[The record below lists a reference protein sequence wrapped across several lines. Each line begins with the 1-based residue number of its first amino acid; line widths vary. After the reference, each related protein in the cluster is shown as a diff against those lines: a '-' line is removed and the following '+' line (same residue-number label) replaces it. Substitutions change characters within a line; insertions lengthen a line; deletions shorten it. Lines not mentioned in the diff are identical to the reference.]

1 MSVKIRVWV
10 LFCVFL
16 TGILFVYFSN
26 NYIAKTVYTEITVPQ
41 ITEILRSRYEYGL
54 KSVVDVQAK
63 NLSVMVQGLTD
74 KNEIYKIIETHTDY
88 QRFFPE
94 DEGYYFSYTSEGVR
108 INVPVNKSANGK
120 NLMHLKDPNG
130 FELIRGI
137 VETGLKGGG
146 FLEYVYDKP
155 NAGVQP
161 KLSYVS
167 PIAGTDAVLGT
178 GVYIDGVQ
186 KEEQRIHT
194 LISTANTEY
203 ENYLLLTVLVIVGI
217 IIVFSMYIIS
227 SINNPLQKVTNF
239 AKDIAAGN
247 LNATL
252 HLGKGTPKEILEL
265 QATLATMMQ
274 TLRDKI
280 QEAAQKTE
288 EAEKNM
294 QQTRQA
300 LEAAEVA
307 QQQANHARREG
318 ITSAAQKLEGAV
330 SIMSSASMQ
339 LAAQIEQSERGA
351 REQASRVTTAA
362 HTMQEMNHTV
372 LEVAQN
378 AGKASAASGD
388 AREKAEQGA
397 RIVQQAI
404 NSIQQV
410 QNESLALKEDMNAL
424 KEHAQAINNIMGVIS
439 DIADQTNLLALNAA
453 IEAAR
458 AGEAGRGFAVV
469 ADEVRKLAEKT
480 MSSTTEVENAIT
492 AIQRSAEKSMVQVDK
507 AVSVIGDATT
517 YASQSG
523 DALQEIVQLADTTAA
538 QVQAIAAAADEQS
551 ASSKEMSASIT
562 QVNSIAA
569 ETANTM
575 VEAARAVADLAAQAQ
590 TLTHI
595 IDAMTHE

>member
-1 MSVKIRVWV
+1 MSVKFRVWV
-10 LFCVFL
+10 LFCTFL
-16 TGILFVYFSN
+16 AGILLVYFSN

-63 NLSVMVQGLTD
+63 NLAVLVQGLTD
-74 KNEIYKIIETHTDY
+74 KNEIYKIIEAHTDY

-94 DEGYYFSYTSEGVR
+94 DEGYYFSYNSEGMR

-167 PIAGTDAVLGT
+167 PIAGTDVVLGT
-178 GVYIDGVQ
+178 GVYIDGVH
-186 KEEQRIHT
+186 KEEQRIYT
-194 LISTANTEY
+194 LISNTTAKY
-203 ENYLLLTVLVIVGI
+203 ENYLMLIVLAVVGI
-217 IIVFSMYIIS
+217 IIAFSMYIIT
-227 SINNPLQKVTNF
+227 SINNPLQKVTHF
-239 AKDIAAGN
+239 AKDIAGGN

-252 HLGKGTPKEILEL
+252 HLGTGTPKEILEL
-265 QATLATMMQ
+265 QATLTTMMQ

-288 EAEKNM
+288 EAEKGM

-300 LEAAEVA
+300 LEAAEIA
-307 QQQANHARREG
+307 QQKANHARREG
-318 ITSAAQKLEGAV
+318 IMSAARELEGAV
-330 SIMSSASMQ
+330 NIMSSASMQ
-339 LAAQIEQSERGA
+339 LTAQIGQSESGA
-351 REQASRVTTAA
+351 REQALRVTTAT
-362 HTMQEMNHTV
+362 HTMQDMNYTV
-372 LEVAQN
+372 REVVQN
-378 AGKASAASGD
+378 ADKASAASGD
-388 AREKAEQGA
+388 AREKAKHGS

-404 NSIQQV
+404 SSIQQV
-410 QNESLALKEDMNAL
+410 QSESLALKEDMNTL

-480 MSSTTEVENAIT
+480 MLSTTEVDSAIK
-492 AIQRSAEKSMVQVDK
+492 AIQHSAEKSMLQVDK
-507 AVSVIGDATT
+507 AVSGIGNATT
-517 YASQSG
+517 YARQSG
-523 DALQEIVQLADTTAA
+523 DALEEIVQLADTTAA
-538 QVQAIAAAADEQS
+538 QVQAIATAANEQS
-551 ASSKEMSASIT
+551 ASSEEMNASIA
-562 QVNSIAA
+562 QVNTIAA

-575 VEAARAVADLAAQAQ
+575 VEAAKAVTDLAAQAQ
-590 TLTHI
+590 TLTQI
-595 IDAMTHE
+595 IDTMTRE

>member
-1 MSVKIRVWV
+1 MSVRIRVWV
-10 LFCVFL
+10 LFCAFL
-16 TGILFVYFSN
+16 AGILLVYFSN

-63 NLSVMVQGLTD
+63 NLAVLVQGLTD
-74 KNEIYKIIETHTDY
+74 KNEIYKIIEEHTDY

-161 KLSYVS
+161 KLSYIS

-178 GVYIDGVQ
+178 GVYIDGVH
-186 KEEQRIHT
+186 KEEQRIHS
-194 LISTANTEY
+194 LISSANAKY
-203 ENYLLLTVLVIVGI
+203 ENSLLFIVLGI
-217 IIVFSMYIIS
+217 IAVIIAFSMYIIS
-227 SINNPLQKVTNF
+227 SINSPLQRVTSF

-252 HLGKGTPKEILEL
+252 QLGTGTPKEILEL
-265 QATLATMMQ
+265 QATLGIMVQ

-288 EAEKNM
+288 EAEKGM

-307 QQQANHARREG
+307 QQQANQARREG
-318 ITSAAQKLEGAV
+318 IMSAAQKLEGAV
-330 SIMSSASMQ
+330 GIMSAASMQ
-339 LAAQIEQSERGA
+339 LAAQIAQSESGA

-362 HTMQEMNHTV
+362 HTMDDMNHTV
-372 LEVAQN
+372 LEVARN
-378 AGKASAASGD
+378 ASMASSASGD
-388 AREKAEQGA
+388 AREKAEHGS
-397 RIVQQAI
+397 RIVRQAI

-410 QNESLALKEDMNAL
+410 QNESLALKEDMHAL
-424 KEHAQAINNIMGVIS
+424 KGHAQAINNIMGVIS

-480 MSSTTEVENAIT
+480 MSSTTEVDNAIK
-492 AIQRSAEKSMVQVDK
+492 AIQNSAEKSMLQVDK

-517 YASQSG
+517 YARQSG
-523 DALQEIVQLADTTAA
+523 DALQEIVRLAETTAS

-551 ASSKEMSASIT
+551 ASSEHMNASIT

-575 VEAARAVADLAAQAQ
+575 VAAAKAVADLAAQAQ
-590 TLTHI
+590 ALTQI
-595 IDAMTHE
+595 INTMTRE